1 MLDKP
6 LFVVD
11 MTLYEFVHILGL
23 INKIIADFEL
33 DERKTELKKLIGDMF
48 GRIPIEEGSR
58 PRSLGS
64 SKKKMVQNFMITI
77 NQLQLLENPTQFY
90 IIYNNFNLNTE
101 KFYEDLKEYLLN
113 KGKWIDYI
121 YAIKKIN
128 LIGNFNN
135 KKEYVKKVATDL
147 NKNYTDITIN
157 AFIKQYS
164 YVSRWLKN
172 KLLNVIG
179 YFTPESGVE
188 ILYEIN

>member
-33 DERKTELKKLIGDMF
+33 DGRKTELKKLIGDMF
-48 GRIPIEEGSR
+48 GRIPIDEGSR

-90 IIYNNFNLNTE
+90 IIYNNFNLSRK
-101 KFYEDLKEYLLN
+101 KFYEDLKEFLLN
-113 KGKWIDYI
+113 KGRWIDYI
-121 YAIKKIN
+121 YAIQKIN

-135 KKEYVKKVATDL
+135 KKEYVKKIATEL
-147 NKNYTDITIN
+147 NKNYTNITIN
-157 AFIKQYS
+157 AFIKQYG

-179 YFTPESGVE
+179 DFTPESGVE